1 MEAERMRGLQGKTVI
16 VTGAAGGIGSAIV
29 RRLVSEGCRV
39 ASLDLVQPDVEGQS
53 FGLPVDI
60 TDEESVGLAV
70 AATRDALGPIGAL
83 VAVAGISHSAPTH
96 ELALSDFRRVLD
108 VILIGTFLAV
118 RAVLPDMLERGEGQI
133 VTFGSTAAV
142 RAAPAM
148 VAYAAAKGAVLQFTK
163 SISVEYAVRGIRA
176 NCLCP
181 GGTLTPL
188 MASVDANRIGPD
200 HFKDRHPIGRYAEPD
215 EIAAAA
221 AFLVSDDSSFVL
233 GATFMAD
240 GGYTSW

>member
-1 MEAERMRGLQGKTVI
+1 MRGLQGKTVV
-16 VTGAAGGIGSAIV
+16 VTGAAGGIGSAVV
-29 RRLVSEGCRV
+29 RRLASEGCQV
-39 ASLDLVQPDVEGQS
+39 VSLDLVQPRVDGQALGVE
-53 FGLPVDI
+53 VDL
-60 TDEESVGLAV
+60 TDESSITEAF
-70 AATRDALGPIGAL
+70 AAARDAVGAIDAL
-83 VAVAGISHSAPTH
+83 VAVAGVSHSSPTH
-96 ELALSDFRRVLD
+96 ELALSDFRRVVD
-108 VILIGTFLAV
+108 VSLVGTFLAV
-118 RAVLPDMLERGEGQI
+118 RAVLPDMLEKGAGQI

-163 SISVEYAVRGIRA
+163 SIAVEYAGRGIRA

-200 HFKDRHPIGRYAEPD
+200 HFKGRHPIGRYADPD

-221 AFLVSDDSSFVL
+221 AYLVSDDSSFVL

-240 GGYTSW
+240 GGYTAW

>member
-1 MEAERMRGLQGKTVI
+1 MRGLEGKTVI
-16 VTGAAGGIGSAIV
+16 VTGAAGGIGRAIV
-29 RRLVSEGCRV
+29 RRLASEGCRV
-39 ASLDLVQPDVEGQS
+39 ASLDLVHPDAEGQS

-60 TDEESVGLAV
+60 TDEESVDVAV
-70 AATRDALGPIGAL
+70 AAVRDALGPIGAL
-83 VAVAGISHSAPTH
+83 VAAAGISHTAPTH

-108 VILIGTFLAV
+108 VSLIGTFLTA
-118 RAVLPDMLERGEGQI
+118 RAVLPDMLKAGEGQI

-142 RAAPAM
+142 RAAPGM

-163 SISVEYAVRGIRA
+163 SIAVEYARTGIRA

-188 MASVDANRIGPD
+188 MESVNASRIGSDAD
-200 HFKDRHPIGRYAEPD
+200 HFRDRHPIGRYADPD

-221 AFLVSDDSSFVL
+221 AYLVSDDSSFVL

-240 GGYTSW
+240 GGYTTW